1 MARRL
6 QKNIGASDRIMRFLI
21 ALVLSV
27 VALRAQ
33 EMWMQIV
40 LSLGVLFVLYEVIS
54 SWCLFYQLI
63 GKNTCPVQKRQ

>member
-6 QKNIGASDRIMRFLI
+6 QKNIGAPDRIMRFLI

-27 VALRAQ
+27 AALRAQ